1 MFNPLN
7 KSTPSIFKIFTRG
20 KRVTSTLNVATQ
32 KIVNQLSVLSASRK
46 QPKLLRLCKEDIIK
60 HKTIMNAWKLLKRR
74 RVTKQMDQLSKQ
86 YNSIQNAM
94 EDLKTTSP
102 QLYQAANAKDNK
114 RFTTFPIEMRVPTD
128 FPPNKPW
135 IYNYAPKRQTRK

>member
-20 KRVTSTLNVATQ
+20 KRVSSTLNLATQ

-46 QPKLLRLCKEDIIK
+46 QPKLLKLCQEDLIK

-74 RVTKQMDQLSKQ
+74 RVSKQMEQLYKQ
-86 YNSIQNAM
+86 HNSIQNAM
-94 EDLKTTSP
+94 EDLKATSP
-102 QLYQAANAKDNK
+102 KLYQAANAKDLK
-114 RFTTFPIEMRVPTD
+114 RFTSFPIEMRVPTD

-135 IYNYAPKRQTRK
+135 IYNYNPKNPARK